1 MAANKEKLAKQQN
14 KDDIISIS
22 SDNNSNNQSDTITK
36 SNKSKLKLQRKNV
49 KKIIQKKDL
58 DKDQEQNVINHQQR
72 ILDLLSTTNRKRSQN
87 GQIPRNNKITKE

>member
-49 KKIIQKKDL
+49 KKIIQKKD
-58 DKDQEQNVINHQQR
+58 
-72 ILDLLSTTNRKRSQN
+72 
-87 GQIPRNNKITKE
+87 